1 MGPWYDLQQSCIQ
14 GSSFFLE
21 IAAGPSIC
29 LLHAG
34 CIAVRAS
41 EVTLYLRGEVKNLQR
56 LKKEANLLD
65 IPGALNAQ
73 APALPLCAI
82 QGPDGLRAS
91 LQLRRSAR
99 LNVSPEEPISSMHF
113 T

>member
-14 GSSFFLE
+14 RSSFFLE

-29 LLHAG
+29 LLHVG

-41 EVTLYLRGEVKNLQR
+41 EVNYSRGEVKNLQR

-91 LQLRRSAR
+91 LELRRSAKV
-99 LNVSPEEPISSMHF
+99 NVSPEEPISSMHF
-113 T
+113 R